1 MFSLA
6 PFAQQLVGNGRT
18 VVRFCTVHE
27 MLSFSD
33 KLIGLDTD
41 AVKIESI
48 EVFPDPPEPGKD
60 MTVKVKGI
68 AREVIE
74 VSTPHFSI
82 CYPISLFTR
91 TAPPLTSP

>member
-1 MFSLA
+1 
-6 PFAQQLVGNGRT
+6 
-18 VVRFCTVHE
+18 
-27 MLSFSD
+27 MLPFSD
-33 KLIGLDTD
+33 KQIGLDTD

-74 VSTPHFSI
+74 VSKPHLSI
-82 CYPISLFTR
+82 RYPISLFTR
-91 TAPPLTSP
+91 MALLPTSP